1 MVIIVI
7 YDLID
12 RHRGI
17 CWKFADM
24 FFLELTAVYTISLH
38 MILHQ
43 GYTHNTPQIM
53 LI

>member
-7 YDLID
+7 YDLIL
-12 RHRGI
+12 HRGI

-24 FFLELTAVYTISLH
+24 CFLELTTVYTISLH